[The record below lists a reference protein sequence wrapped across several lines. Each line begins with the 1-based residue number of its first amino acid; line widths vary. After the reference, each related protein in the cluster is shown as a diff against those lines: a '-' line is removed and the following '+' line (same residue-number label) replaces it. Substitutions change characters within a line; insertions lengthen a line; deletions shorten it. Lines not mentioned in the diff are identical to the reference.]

1 MDDFNKIPRPVHRS
15 DFLVIFTGFLHNLMQ
30 TFETL
35 TAELFELSIYHSNR
49 KTKTSQAWEEM
60 AQDLETLGEDK

>member
-15 DFLVIFTGFLHNLMQ
+15 DFLVIVAGFFHNLMQ

-35 TAELFELSIYHSNR
+35 SAELFELSIYHANR
-49 KTKTSQAWEEM
+49 KTNTSQAWEDM

>member
-1 MDDFNKIPRPVHRS
+1 MNNNKIPRPVHRS
-15 DFLVIFTGFLHNLMQ
+15 DFLVILTGFFHNLMQ

-35 TAELFELSIYHSNR
+35 SAELFELSIYHANR
-49 KTKTSQAWEEM
+49 KTETSQAWEEM

>member
-1 MDDFNKIPRPVHRS
+1 MDNFNKIPRPVHRS
-15 DFLVIFTGFLHNLMQ
+15 DFLVIFAGFLHNIMR

-49 KTKTSQAWEEM
+49 KTDTFQAWEEM

>member
-1 MDDFNKIPRPVHRS
+1 MDNFNKIPRSVHRS
-15 DFLVIFTGFLHNLMQ
+15 DFLVIFAGFLHNLMR

-49 KTKTSQAWEEM
+49 KTDTFQAWEEM

>member
-1 MDDFNKIPRPVHRS
+1 MGCTNEGR
-15 DFLVIFTGFLHNLMQ
+15 

-35 TAELFELSIYHSNR
+35 SSELFELSIYHANR
-49 KTKTSQAWEEM
+49 KTETSQAWEAM

>member
-1 MDDFNKIPRPVHRS
+1 MSNNKIPRPVHRS
-15 DFLVIFTGFLHNLMQ
+15 DFLVIFSGFFHNLMQ

-35 TAELFELSIYHSNR
+35 SSELFELSIYHANR
-49 KTKTSQAWEEM
+49 KTETSQAWEAM

>member
-15 DFLVIFTGFLHNLMQ
+15 DFLVNFTGFLHNLMQ

>member
-15 DFLVIFTGFLHNLMQ
+15 DFLVILAGFFHKLMQ

-35 TAELFELSIYHSNR
+35 SAELFELSIYHSNR
-49 KTKTSQAWEEM
+49 KTKTSQAWEDM

>member
-1 MDDFNKIPRPVHRS
+1 
-15 DFLVIFTGFLHNLMQ
+15 MQ

>member
-1 MDDFNKIPRPVHRS
+1 MSNNKIPRPVHRS

-35 TAELFELSIYHSNR
+35 SAELFELSIYHENR
-49 KTKTSQAWEEM
+49 KTETSQAWEAM

>member
-1 MDDFNKIPRPVHRS
+1 MSNNKIPRPVHRS
-15 DFLVIFTGFLHNLMQ
+15 DLLVILAGFLHNLMQ

-35 TAELFELSIYHSNR
+35 SAELFELSIYHANR
-49 KTKTSQAWEEM
+49 KTETSQAWEEM

>member
-15 DFLVIFTGFLHNLMQ
+15 DFLVILAGFFHNLMQ
-30 TFETL
+30 TAETL
-35 TAELFELSIYHSNR
+35 SAELYELSIYHSNR
-49 KTKTSQAWEEM
+49 KTKTSQAWESM

>member
-1 MDDFNKIPRPVHRS
+1 MDNFNKVPRPVHHS
-15 DFLVIFTGFLHNLMQ
+15 DFLVIASGFLHNLMQ

-35 TAELFELSIYHSNR
+35 SAELFELSVYHANR
-49 KTKTSQAWEEM
+49 KTKTSQVWEEM

>member
-15 DFLVIFTGFLHNLMQ
+15 DFLVILTGFLHNLMR

-35 TAELFELSIYHSNR
+35 SAELFELSIYHANR
-49 KTKTSQAWEEM
+49 KTETSQAWEEM
-60 AQDLETLGEDK
+60 TQDLETLGEDK

>member
-15 DFLVIFTGFLHNLMQ
+15 DFLVILTGFFHNLMQ

-35 TAELFELSIYHSNR
+35 SAELFELSIYHANR
-49 KTKTSQAWEEM
+49 KTKTSQAWEDM

>member
-15 DFLVIFTGFLHNLMQ
+15 DFLVILAGFLHNLMQ

-35 TAELFELSIYHSNR
+35 SAELFELSIYHSNR
-49 KTKTSQAWEEM
+49 KTKTSQAWEDM